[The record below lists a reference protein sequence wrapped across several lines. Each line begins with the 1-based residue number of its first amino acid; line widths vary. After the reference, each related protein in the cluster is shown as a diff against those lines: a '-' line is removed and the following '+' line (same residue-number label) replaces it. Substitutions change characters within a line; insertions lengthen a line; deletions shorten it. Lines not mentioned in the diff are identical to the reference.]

1 MEETAIDLMREYCQ
15 DNLDSMHKD
24 SFSIEMVQEVR
35 AVLESQFETVD
46 DDILLKALLLLP
58 CGRTSYRCPPM
69 DNVAERIEK
78 IRNKP
83 QPAQRTPEWYEY
95 RRTLLTASVAYKAL
109 GTPAKQRELIKRRD
123 TPVVVHDHVCTEG
136 PMHWG
141 VKYEPISIQYYQW
154 MYHTKVEEFGC
165 VTHDVHTFLGAS
177 PDGINVS
184 EGPLYGRMLEIK
196 NPFTRE
202 ITGIPK
208 EEYWV
213 QCQVQMEVCDL
224 DACDFLETKFVEYE
238 SEETFRADGTF
249 QTTADGKPKGIY
261 LQFLTD
267 TVVYEYAPFQCTEEE
282 YNVWEREKMDGRSW
296 IKTAYWKLQDVSCV
310 LIRRQPE
317 WFALVVDKFK
327 LTKYF

>member
-1 MEETAIDLMREYCQ
+1 MEETALDLMREYCQ
-15 DNLDSMHKD
+15 DNLDTMHKD
-24 SFSIEMVQEVR
+24 SFSIEMIQEVR

-46 DDILLKALLLLP
+46 ETVLIKALVMLP
-58 CGRTSYRCPPM
+58 CGRTSYHCPPM
-69 DNVAERIEK
+69 NNIAERIEK
-78 IRNKP
+78 IRSKP

-109 GTPAKQRELIKRRD
+109 GTPAKQRELIKRREAPIV
-123 TPVVVHDHVCTEG
+123 THDHVCTEG

-141 VKYEPISIQYYQW
+141 VKYEPVSVHYYQW
-154 MYHTKVEEFGC
+154 KYNTIIEEFGC
-165 VTHDVHTFLGAS
+165 ITHDVHTLLGAS

-184 EGPLYGRMLEIK
+184 PGPLYGRMLEIK
-196 NPFTRE
+196 NPFTRD

-238 SEETFRADGTF
+238 SEEAFRADGTF
-249 QTTADGKPKGIY
+249 QTTADGKLKGIY

-282 YNVWEREKMDGRSW
+282 YIAWERNQMDGRSW
-296 IKTAYWKLQDVSCV
+296 IKTAYWKLDDVSCV
-310 LIRRQPE
+310 LIRRQPD
-317 WFALVVDKFK
+317 WFALMVNKF
-327 LTKYF
+327 TATI

>member
-1 MEETAIDLMREYCQ
+1 MEETILDLMHEYCQ
-15 DNLDSMHKD
+15 ANLDTMHKD
-24 SFSIEMVQEVR
+24 SFTYDMIHEIKQ
-35 AVLESQFETVD
+35 VLESQFDEID
-46 DDILLKALLLLP
+46 DGVFIKALVLFP
-58 CGRTSYRCPPM
+58 NGRTSYHCPLM
-69 DNVAERIEK
+69 NNVAERIEK
-78 IRNKP
+78 IRQKP

-95 RRTLLTASVAYKAL
+95 RHHLITASVAYKAL
-109 GTPAKQRELIKRRD
+109 GTPAKIRELIKRRD
-123 TPVVVHDHVCTEG
+123 SPVMIPTHVCTEG

-141 VKYEPISIQYYQW
+141 VKYEFVSIQYYEFE
-154 MYHTKVEEFGC
+154 YKTKVEEFGC

-196 NPFTRE
+196 NPFTRI

-238 SEETFRADGTF
+238 NEEAFRADGTF
-249 QTTADGKPKGIY
+249 QCSADGKLKGVIV
-261 LQFLTD
+261 QFFTD

-282 YNVWEREKMDGRSW
+282 YLKWEKDQMNERTW
-296 IKTAYWKLQDVSCV
+296 IRTTYWKLEDVSCV

-317 WFALVVDKFK
+317 WFSLVVDKFK
-327 LTKYF
+327 I

>member
-1 MEETAIDLMREYCQ
+1 MEETALDLMREYCQ
-15 DNLDSMHKD
+15 ENLDTMHKD
-24 SFSIEMVQEVR
+24 SFSIEMIQEVR
-35 AVLESQFETVD
+35 ALLESQFEAVDETVL
-46 DDILLKALLLLP
+46 IKSLVMLP
-58 CGRTSYRCPPM
+58 CGRTSYHCPPM
-69 DNVAERIEK
+69 DHVAEKIDK
-78 IRNKP
+78 IRSKP

-123 TPVVVHDHVCTEG
+123 APIVTHDHVCTEG

-141 VKYEPISIQYYQW
+141 VKYEPVSIHYYQW
-154 MYHTKVEEFGC
+154 KYKTIVEEFGC
-165 VTHDVHTFLGAS
+165 ITHDVHTLLGAS

-184 EGPLYGRMLEIK
+184 PGPLYGRMLEIK
-196 NPFTRE
+196 NPFTRD

-238 SEETFRADGTF
+238 SEEAFRADGSF
-249 QTTADGKPKGIY
+249 QMTADGKLKGIY

-282 YNVWEREKMDGRSW
+282 YIAWERNKMDGRSW
-296 IKTAYWKLQDVSCV
+296 IKTAYWKLDDVSCV

-317 WFALVVDKFK
+317 WFALMVNKF
-327 LTKYF
+327 TATI